1 MAFAAA
7 EQGHRGAPQA
17 GLRHQ
22 EQRVVGSTASLQRR
36 VSTAALGG
44 AELHARAAFMA

>member
-7 EQGHRGAPQA
+7 EQGHHGAPQA
-17 GLRHQ
+17 DLRHQ

-44 AELHARAAFMA
+44 AELHARAACMA